1 MRFLE
6 KPPPWW
12 KGAKYLT
19 EIGKHCI
26 LNNMLRIYGGLY
38 KGRKLKS
45 VKHPDFRP
53 TTAKV
58 KLSFFDI
65 LQDEIRETIFLDG
78 YGGTGNIGIEALSRG
93 AEYVVF
99 IEQVPEIIKALQ
111 HNLDK
116 IGIPPDNY
124 RIIKGDYNRSVIQ
137 LAKEGLKFEIIFLDP
152 PYQLLKFANPLKIIY
167 KRDILRDDGIIILE
181 RPSYLRFDAK
191 YFECYRTQKLGKK
204 SLDFFRPFP
213 KGA

>member
-1 MRFLE
+1 
-6 KPPPWW
+6 
-12 KGAKYLT
+12 
-19 EIGKHCI
+19 
-26 LNNMLRIYGGLY
+26 MLRIYGGLY

-65 LQDEIRETIFLDG
+65 LQTEIRETLFLDG

-99 IEQVPEIIKALQ
+99 IEQVPEIIKALK

-116 IGIPPDNY
+116 IGIPLDNY

-137 LAKEGLKFEIIFLDP
+137 LAKEEFKFDIIFLDP
-152 PYQLLKFANPLKIIY
+152 PYQLLKFANPLKVIY
-167 KRDILRDDGIIILE
+167 KRDILRDDGIIVLE
-181 RPSYLRFDAK
+181 RPSFLKFDAK
-191 YFECYRTQKLGKK
+191 FFERYKTQRLGQK